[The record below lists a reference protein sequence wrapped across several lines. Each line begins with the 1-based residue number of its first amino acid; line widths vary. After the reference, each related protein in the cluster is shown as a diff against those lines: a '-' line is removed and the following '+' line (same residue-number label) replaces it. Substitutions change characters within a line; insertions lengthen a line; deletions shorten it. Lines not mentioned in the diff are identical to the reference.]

1 MRPCADSWSRPRITS
16 NEPSAGS
23 SERSCHGIAQGGRL
37 AEHILQAA
45 GQGRPRPL
53 AEAALADDRAAQ
65 RTLADELA
73 PRPRVLSLAPNRTT
87 IGTLCPPLDHGP
99 AAAEDDSGPK
109 GPRRSMTMRKPP
121 TLFVAAILIVLGV
134 IGLGVVEL
142 ARPAGAADPSSLDG
156 LASLSGT
163 VQAPKPFKAAQV
175 HIMNADKQVLFMVYT
190 SAGRYRAPN
199 LFPGKYE
206 VTVRKAGFGAD
217 TQTITLAAG
226 AKATLDFSLREQA
239 GPGVRQGE
247 FGFTSGAGTDVKLL
261 SYDELYPR
269 ESGRVLLEKNC
280 MYCHGK
286 NFFPSKQYHETQWN
300 AFIDLMTGATASERG
315 AMVPP
320 GALSKAMY
328 VEYYLPLDPKLD
340 AGNKQRRTQQ
350 PHFDQQG
357 NVWYTDRSIPNR
369 IGRVDPRTGE
379 FKDWVMPDP
388 KADPHGLTVDARGHV
403 WFAETAGF
411 HLGELDPATGSIVR
425 HPMDSSG
432 RSKGR
437 GHSPVVDSKQ
447 NVWFTVIQGDMIGK
461 WDRQTGKSTVWKVP
475 TQGAAP
481 YGIDLDKDDNVW
493 FAEFRRCKIGK
504 FDPRTEK
511 FTEYVVPSQPCTIRR
526 LGVDSRGM
534 VWYGDFSNGKLG
546 RIDPARGQIAQ
557 YDIPMPFSEPYDVWA
572 DREDAIW
579 ISDGGQGGALIRFDQ
594 RAKKFTYYPTPQITD
609 QPKLAITR
617 DGAIWYTPRSSLKA
631 AVGVLYPDV
640 YKINTLDASY

>member
-1 MRPCADSWSRPRITS
+1 
-16 NEPSAGS
+16 
-23 SERSCHGIAQGGRL
+23 
-37 AEHILQAA
+37 
-45 GQGRPRPL
+45 
-53 AEAALADDRAAQ
+53 
-65 RTLADELA
+65 
-73 PRPRVLSLAPNRTT
+73 
-87 IGTLCPPLDHGP
+87 
-99 AAAEDDSGPK
+99 
-109 GPRRSMTMRKPP
+109 
-121 TLFVAAILIVLGV
+121 
-134 IGLGVVEL
+134 
-142 ARPAGAADPSSLDG
+142 
-156 LASLSGT
+156 
-163 VQAPKPFKAAQV
+163 
-175 HIMNADKQVLFMVYT
+175 
-190 SAGRYRAPN
+190 
-199 LFPGKYE
+199 
-206 VTVRKAGFGAD
+206 
-217 TQTITLAAG
+217 
-226 AKATLDFSLREQA
+226 
-239 GPGVRQGE
+239 
-247 FGFTSGAGTDVKLL
+247 
-261 SYDELYPR
+261 
-269 ESGRVLLEKNC
+269 
-280 MYCHGK
+280 
-286 NFFPSKQYHETQWN
+286 
-300 AFIDLMTGATASERG
+300 
-315 AMVPP
+315 MVPP
-320 GALSKAMY
+320 GALSQPDRATLLAYLSRQFGPGSLPRGLRVDTEFPVDEAALSKAMY

-425 HPMDSSG
+425 YPMDSSG

-546 RIDPARGQIAQ
+546 RIDPARSQIVQ

-640 YKINTLDASY
+640 DKIKTLAASY